1 MSDKFDLVAEL
12 REDQG
17 KGASRRLRREGKV
30 PAILYGAGR
39 PPRSITLQH
48 NKLLRALED
57 ESFYSSVL
65 NIKVGDKNQE
75 TILKD
80 VQRHPSKPLILHI
93 DLQRIVAGEAI
104 RMSVPVHFVGEN
116 VAPGV
121 KQQGGV
127 INKMLTEVDI
137 LCLPKDLPEYLE
149 VDVSAL
155 EIGDLLHISDIKLP
169 EGVELTDLTHGDEP
183 DDKALVQVIMPRAV
197 VEEAEDEEEAPEA
210 GDVPTVSDT
219 ESESESDEDES

>member
-1 MSDKFDLVAEL
+1 MADKIDLVAEL

-39 PPRSITLQH
+39 PPRAIALQH
-48 NKLLRALED
+48 NKLIRALED

-80 VQRHPSKPLILHI
+80 VQRHPAKAQILHI

-104 RMSVPVHFVGEN
+104 RMSVPVHFLNEETAV
-116 VAPGV
+116 GV
-121 KQQGGV
+121 KTQGGI
-127 INKMLTEVDI
+127 INKMLNEVDVQ
-137 LCLPKDLPEYLE
+137 CLPKDLPEYLE
-149 VDVSAL
+149 VDVAEL
-155 EIGDLLHISDIKLP
+155 EVGGLLKISDLMLP
-169 EGVELTDLTHGDEP
+169 KGVELIDLSHGEDS
-183 DDKALVQVIMPRAV
+183 DDKALVQIVMPRAA
-197 VEEAEDEEEAPEA
+197 VEADAEEDAPEA
-210 GDVPTVSDT
+210 GDVPTVG
-219 ESESESDEDES
+219 DEAADDAAED

>member
-1 MSDKFDLVAEL
+1 MADKIDLVAEL

-39 PPRSITLQH
+39 PPRAISLQH
-48 NKLLRALED
+48 NKLIRALED

-80 VQRHPSKPLILHI
+80 VQRHPAKPQILHI

-104 RMSVPVHFVGEN
+104 RMSVPVHFLNEETAV
-116 VAPGV
+116 GV
-121 KQQGGV
+121 KTQGG
-127 INKMLTEVDI
+127 ILNKMLNEVDVQ
-137 LCLPKDLPEYLE
+137 CLPKDLPEYLE
-149 VDVSAL
+149 IDVAEL
-155 EIGDLLHISDIKLP
+155 EIGGLLNLSDLKLP
-169 EGVELTDLTHGDEP
+169 KGVELIDLSHGEESDNKP
-183 DDKALVQVIMPRAV
+183 LVQIVKSRAV
-197 VEEAEDEEEAPEA
+197 VEEDEEGAPEA
-210 GDVPTVSDT
+210 GDVPTVG
-219 ESESESDEDES
+219 DEAADDAAED

>member
-1 MSDKFDLVAEL
+1 MADKIDLVAEL

-39 PPRSITLQH
+39 PPRSISLQH
-48 NKLLRALED
+48 NKLMRALED

-80 VQRHPSKPLILHI
+80 VQRHPSKPVILHI
-93 DLQRIVAGEAI
+93 DLQRIVADEVI
-104 RMSVPVHFVGEN
+104 RMSVPVHFLNEETAV
-116 VAPGV
+116 GV
-121 KQQGGV
+121 KQQGGLL
-127 INKMLTEVDI
+127 NKMLNEVDVQ
-137 LCLPKDLPEYLE
+137 CLPKDLPEYLE
-149 VDVSAL
+149 IDVAEL
-155 EIGDLLHISDIKLP
+155 EIGGLLHISDLKVP
-169 EGVELTDLTHGDEP
+169 SGVELTDLSHGDES
-183 DDKALVQVIMPRAV
+183 DDKPLVQITKTRAV
-197 VEEAEDEEEAPEA
+197 VEEEDEEAAPEA

-219 ESESESDEDES
+219 ESDEEES

>member
-1 MSDKFDLVAEL
+1 MADKIDLVAEL

-30 PAILYGAGR
+30 PAILYGGGR
-39 PPRSITLQH
+39 PPRAISLQH

-65 NIKVGDKNQE
+65 NVTVGDKNQE

-80 VQRHPSKPLILHI
+80 VQRHPSKPQILHI

-104 RMSVPVHFVGEN
+104 RMSVPVHFMGEDAA
-116 VAPGV
+116 VGV

-127 INKMLTEVDI
+127 LNKMLTEVDVQ
-137 LCLPKDLPEYLE
+137 CLPKDLPEYLE
-149 VDVSAL
+149 IDVSAL

-169 EGVELTDLTHGDEP
+169 EGVELIDLSHGDES
-183 DDKALVQVIMPRAV
+183 DDKALVQVTMPRAAV
-197 VEEAEDEEEAPEA
+197 EAEDEDEEAAPEA
-210 GDVPTVSDT
+210 DEVPTVSDT
-219 ESESESDEDES
+219 ESDEEDAS

>member
-1 MSDKFDLVAEL
+1 MADKIDLVAEL

-39 PPRSITLQH
+39 PPRAISLQH
-48 NKLLRALED
+48 NKLIRALED

-80 VQRHPSKPLILHI
+80 VQRHPAKPQILHI

-104 RMSVPVHFVGEN
+104 RMSVPVHFLNEETAV
-116 VAPGV
+116 GV
-121 KQQGGV
+121 KTQGG
-127 INKMLTEVDI
+127 ILNKMLNEVDVQ
-137 LCLPKDLPEYLE
+137 CLPKDLPEYLE
-149 VDVSAL
+149 IDVAEL
-155 EIGDLLHISDIKLP
+155 EIGGLLNLSDLKLP
-169 EGVELTDLTHGDEP
+169 KGVELIDLSHGDESDNKP
-183 DDKALVQVIMPRAV
+183 LVQIVKSRAV
-197 VEEAEDEEEAPEA
+197 VEEDEEGAPEA
-210 GDVPTVSDT
+210 GDVPTVG
-219 ESESESDEDES
+219 DEAADDAAED

>member
-1 MSDKFDLVAEL
+1 MADKIDLVAEL

-39 PPRSITLQH
+39 PPRAISLQH
-48 NKLLRALED
+48 NKLIRALED

-80 VQRHPSKPLILHI
+80 VQRHPAKPQILHI

-104 RMSVPVHFVGEN
+104 RMSVPVHFLNEETAV
-116 VAPGV
+116 GV
-121 KQQGGV
+121 KTQGG
-127 INKMLTEVDI
+127 IMNKMLNEVDVQ
-137 LCLPKDLPEYLE
+137 CLPKDLPEYLE
-149 VDVSAL
+149 IDVAEL
-155 EIGDLLHISDIKLP
+155 EIGGLLNLSDLKLP
-169 EGVELTDLTHGDEP
+169 KGVELIDLSHGDES
-183 DDKALVQVIMPRAV
+183 DDKPLVQIVKSRAV
-197 VEEAEDEEEAPEA
+197 VEEDEEGAPEA
-210 GDVPTVSDT
+210 GDVPTVG
-219 ESESESDEDES
+219 DEAADDAAED

>member
-1 MSDKFDLVAEL
+1 MADKIDLVAEL

-39 PPRSITLQH
+39 PPRAISLQH
-48 NKLLRALED
+48 NKLIRALED

-80 VQRHPSKPLILHI
+80 VQRHPAKPQILHI

-104 RMSVPVHFVGEN
+104 RMSVPVHFLNEESAV
-116 VAPGV
+116 GV
-121 KQQGGV
+121 KTQGG
-127 INKMLTEVDI
+127 ILNKMLNEVDVQ
-137 LCLPKDLPEYLE
+137 CLPKDLPEYLE
-149 VDVSAL
+149 IDVAEL
-155 EIGDLLHISDIKLP
+155 EIGGLLNLSDLKLP
-169 EGVELTDLTHGDEP
+169 KGVELIDLSHGEESDNKP
-183 DDKALVQVIMPRAV
+183 LVQIVKSRAV
-197 VEEAEDEEEAPEA
+197 VEEDEEGAPEA
-210 GDVPTVSDT
+210 GDVPTVG
-219 ESESESDEDES
+219 DEAADDAAED